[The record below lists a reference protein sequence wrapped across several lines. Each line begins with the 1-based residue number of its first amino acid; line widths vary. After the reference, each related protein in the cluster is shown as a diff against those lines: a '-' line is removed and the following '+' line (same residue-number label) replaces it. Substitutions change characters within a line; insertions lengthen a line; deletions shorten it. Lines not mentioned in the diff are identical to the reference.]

1 MFSFLILGLPQELYQ
16 LWYKYPYVFGEAFC
30 ILRGFTSE
38 MSTNASILTI
48 TCFTM
53 ERYIAICHPIRAHT
67 MSKLS
72 RVVKLICAAWIL
84 GGLCAVPMAVQ
95 FGVVVKDFRGR
106 LVMETAECTVKYP
119 LENAFASSTF
129 CFFIIPMIV
138 ISVLY
143 AMIAIELRKS
153 DSPSRVQTQKEPVVN
168 GENGQFSLKNLHL
181 TKLLN
186 RQSTRSI
193 RGAKVSSRKAVIKML
208 CEYFILYVFFN
219 LCSLCLHSTSACSF
233 LTV

>member
-1 MFSFLILGLPQELYQ
+1 MFSIPINMERLIFCIISIDINSFFFIPGLPQELYQ
-16 LWYKYPYVFGEAFC
+16 LWFKYPYVFGEAFC

-53 ERYIAICHPIRAHT
+53 ERYLAICHPIRAHT

-72 RVVKLICAAWIL
+72 RAVKMIFVVWIL
-84 GGLCAVPMAVQ
+84 GGLCAIPMAIQ
-95 FGVVVKDFRGR
+95 FGVVYKIFEGR
-106 LVMETAECTVKYP
+106 LVVDTAECTIKYP

-129 CFFIIPMIV
+129 CFFIIPMVV

-143 AMIAIELRKS
+143 AMIGIELRKS
-153 DSPSRVQTQKEPVVN
+153 DSPNRVQNEKESGIN
-168 GENGQFSLKNLHL
+168 GHPRQFSLKGLHL
-181 TKLLN
+181 MRLMT

-193 RGAKVSSRKAVIKML
+193 RGTQVSSRKAVIKML
-208 CEYFILYVFFN
+208 CKYIFI
-219 LCSLCLHSTSACSF
+219 
-233 LTV
+233 